1 MYIVSEITGKKYAT
15 VAECKEDE
23 RIYIAKRKSEEKAK
37 LNAELNEAWEKVI
50 ESVENYIEV
59 AGRIDPEAIT
69 EMKGVLQLMKM

>member
-37 LNAELNEAWEKVI
+37 LAVELNEAWDKVT

-59 AGRIDPEAIT
+59 AERIDPEAVID
-69 EMKGVLQLMKM
+69 MKGVLQLMKM

>member
-37 LNAELNEAWEKVI
+37 LAAELDEAWEKVI
-50 ESVENYIEV
+50 ESVESYIEV